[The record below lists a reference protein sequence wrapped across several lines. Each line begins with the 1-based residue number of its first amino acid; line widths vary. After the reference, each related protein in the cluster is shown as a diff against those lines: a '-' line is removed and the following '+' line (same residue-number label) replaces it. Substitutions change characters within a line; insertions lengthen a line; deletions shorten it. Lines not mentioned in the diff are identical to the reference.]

1 MILTPDLQK
10 KLDLALMKVESDGVN
25 RLCTG
30 IIVYK
35 NQKVLLVR
43 RVPNDFLG
51 GHYELAGGGVDEGED
66 ILTCLYREC
75 EEELGVKITKIKDIL
90 DGFDFFA
97 KNGARVRQI
106 NFVVD
111 IEDIP
116 ITLSPLEHD
125 DLMWV
130 SKEEY
135 EQKKISKEMKSSLE
149 IFFKSL

>member
-1 MILTPDLQK
+1 
-10 KLDLALMKVESDGVN
+10 MKVEADQVD

-35 NQKVLLVR
+35 DNKVLLVR

-66 ILTCLYREC
+66 ILTGLYREC
-75 EEELGVKITKIKDIL
+75 QEELGVKITKIKDVL

-97 KNGARVRQI
+97 KNGAKVRQI
-106 NFVVD
+106 NFHVD

-125 DLMWV
+125 DIMWV
-130 SKEEY
+130 TRDEY
-135 EQKKISKEMKSSLE
+135 PHKKISKEMKASLD
-149 IFFKSL
+149 IFFRSIKLK

>member
-1 MILTPDLQK
+1 MILTPEVQK

-35 NQKVLLVR
+35 DQKVLLVR
-43 RVPNDFLG
+43 RVPEDFLG

-66 ILTCLYREC
+66 IITGLLREC
-75 EEELGVKITKIKDIL
+75 EEELGVKITKIKDVL

-97 KNGARVRQI
+97 RNGAKVRQI
-106 NFVVD
+106 NFYVD
-111 IEDIP
+111 IEDKP

-125 DLMWV
+125 DIMWV
-130 SKEEY
+130 TQQEY

-149 IFFKSL
+149 IFFRNI

>member
-1 MILTPDLQK
+1 MILNPDLQK

-35 NQKVLLVR
+35 DQKVLLVR

-66 ILTCLYREC
+66 ILTGLHREC

-97 KNGARVRQI
+97 KNGAKVRQI